1 MPQDLIWPP
10 SIDRETPAGTILK
23 TLTAT
28 KPPSAEFNRLV
39 IFGSGALQLTVVPG
53 LLSAD
58 IDISLDIIPLRTPR
72 LSRAK
77 AEEKL
82 RRTVAQINAG
92 LPPSVPYIQL
102 CHWMTFQPANRW
114 ERRAY
119 EESQG
124 SWQIVYP
131 HPFDILFSKLRR
143 LEVKDVEAFE
153 RVIGAT
159 GHPTQAEFLNI
170 CQENY
175 RDFELR
181 ATEDAAP
188 THLPRV
194 ITERDM
200 RSNTIR
206 LWRVVWSRGI
216 KIDEEIT
223 KPVLENLGQAWHDYD
238 PSLKTEL
245 SKLGKRPSDAKKRTD
260 PRTDPKTEDKR

>member
-10 SIDRETPAGTILK
+10 AVDRETPAGITLRD
-23 TLTAT
+23 LTAT

-39 IFGSGALQLTVVPG
+39 IFGSGALQLTVVPE

-58 IDISLDIIPLRTPR
+58 LDISLDIIPVVAPR
-72 LSRAK
+72 LSPAK

-92 LPPSVPYIQL
+92 LPASVPYIQV

-124 SWQIVYP
+124 GWQIVYP
-131 HPFDILFSKLRR
+131 HPYDILFSKLRR
-143 LEVKDVEAFE
+143 LEAKDIEAFK
-153 RVIGAT
+153 RVIDAT
-159 GHPTQAEFLNI
+159 GHPTQTEFLNI

-175 RDFELR
+175 RDFEPR
-181 ATEDAAP
+181 AKEHGAP
-188 THLPRV
+188 SHMPRIV
-194 ITERDM
+194 PEWDIR
-200 RSNTIR
+200 RNAVR
-206 LWRVVWSRGI
+206 LWRLVWSRGI

-223 KPVLENLGQAWHDYD
+223 KPIVQRLERDWYDYN
-238 PSLKTEL
+238 PSLKSEL
-245 SKLGKRPSDAKKRTD
+245 SKLGKRHSAAQKTPEPPSGLI
-260 PRTDPKTEDKR
+260 P

>member
-10 SIDRETPAGTILK
+10 SIDLETPAGVILK
-23 TLTAT
+23 KLAAT
-28 KPPSAEFNRLV
+28 KPPSSEFNRLV

-58 IDISLDIIPLRTPR
+58 IDISLDIIPPRTPR
-72 LSRAK
+72 LSPAK

-82 RRTVAQINAG
+82 RRSVSRINAG
-92 LPPSVPYIQL
+92 LPTSVPYIQL

-119 EESQG
+119 EESLG
-124 SWQIVYP
+124 DWQIVYP
-131 HPFDILFSKLRR
+131 HPYDILFSKLRR

-153 RVIGAT
+153 RVIGVT
-159 GHPTQAEFLNI
+159 GHPTQAEFLDI

-181 ATEDAAP
+181 AKEGAAP

-194 ITERDM
+194 TAERDI
-200 RSNTIR
+200 RRNTIR
-206 LWRVVWSRGI
+206 LWRVVWGRGI

-223 KPVLENLGQAWHDYD
+223 KPVVQRLEQTWHDYD

-245 SKLGKRPSDAKKRTD
+245 SKLGKKPSDAKKRLR
-260 PRTDPKTEDKR
+260 PPDK